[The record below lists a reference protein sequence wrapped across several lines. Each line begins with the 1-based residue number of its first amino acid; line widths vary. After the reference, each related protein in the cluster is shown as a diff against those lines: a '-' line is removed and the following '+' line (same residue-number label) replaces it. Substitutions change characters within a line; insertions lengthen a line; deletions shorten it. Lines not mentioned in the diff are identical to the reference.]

1 MGICFGVYGKKIK
14 HYKEKGIIPAM
25 QNNSGYN
32 KNNNLSLQTG
42 MSTQNTAIVT
52 RVNSQFGNNKEI
64 MQGEQTEG
72 NQVIQVQC
80 NKQESQRCCNDN
92 DNDNCNGSN
101 NINNGKDANDDEHN
115 VIILEQCSNNDN
127 DNVSNNSDDTIK
139 ETNNIA
145 SIYNEHLPHNIS
157 IDINDNNDVTILTN
171 IQLHSN
177 NNNNNNDTSL
187 ELEINDERFIDRK
200 DPSSS
205 IINQP
210 LPQPQ
215 LNPNLFIDNSNVLS
229 HPSQQIST
237 LTSLNR
243 NMRNLINF
251 TKPKEQTDF
260 FDWSYNY
267 KTSLWKNHGQITLTK
282 EKLNEIIS
290 YTLNEIKEKKFYIKR
305 IWFNNYINSNI
316 YDNSNDNIP
325 LVISRDN
332 ILVESFN
339 QFMTTKELNLHTNLQ
354 IHFIDEIAYDIGGVY
369 REWYYCLFKEIFNT
383 NNNFFTLITTNTYT
397 NVNTSTYYIP
407 TSNPSLNITEHLL
420 YYKFIGKIIGKAL
433 FDKITMGINLNRII
447 LKHLMG
453 YALNEFNLD
462 DLKYYDISIYNSLSY
477 LLKENI
483 NEDLDLYFVWEI
495 EKKEYELV
503 PNGNNI
509 RIDNSNKYHFIQ
521 KVIEFICYNAVKDKI
536 TALLVDFVKVLF
548 IA

>member
-25 QNNSGYN
+25 QNNN
-32 KNNNLSLQTG
+32 KNNNVSLQTG

-80 NKQESQRCCNDN
+80 NKQESQGYCN
-92 DNDNCNGSN
+92 DNDNCNCNGS
-101 NINNGKDANDDEHN
+101 NNGKDVNDDNNINEEHN
-115 VIILEQCSNNDN
+115 VIILEQCSNNDDV

-171 IQLHSN
+171 INMQPQPHP
-177 NNNNNNDTSL
+177 NNNNDTSL

-205 IINQP
+205 INQPLPLP

-215 LNPNLFIDNSNVLS
+215 LNPNLFIDNSTALS

-267 KTSLWKNHGQITLTK
+267 KTNLWKNHGQITLTK
-282 EKLNEIIS
+282 EKLTEIIS

-325 LVISRDN
+325 LVISRNN
-332 ILVESFN
+332 ILIESFN

-383 NNNFFTLITTNTYT
+383 NNNFFTLITTSTYN
-397 NVNTSTYYIP
+397 NVNTNTYYIP
-407 TSNPSLNITEHLL
+407 ISNPLLNITEHLL

-433 FDKITMGINLNRII
+433 FDKITM
-447 LKHLMG
+447 
-453 YALNEFNLD
+453 
-462 DLKYYDISIYNSLSY
+462 
-477 LLKENI
+477 
-483 NEDLDLYFVWEI
+483 
-495 EKKEYELV
+495 
-503 PNGNNI
+503 
-509 RIDNSNKYHFIQ
+509 
-521 KVIEFICYNAVKDKI
+521 
-536 TALLVDFVKVLF
+536 
-548 IA
+548 